1 VIVLLTGHRGRL
13 GSVIGEHLR
22 SLGHEV
28 RGFDLAEGGD
38 ILDAAAVE
46 AAARGADAIVHV
58 AGIAGDRP
66 AKPHAIMAANV
77 LGTWHVLL
85 AAEAAGAGRVV
96 YLSSGKALG
105 LIERDPDYLPVDDD
119 HRGLPSLPYALS
131 KWLAEEMCAAFSAR
145 TGIETLCLRP
155 VQVFDAESYAAAAGR
170 TWRPSA
176 GSHWHLGVHIDVRDV
191 ATACA
196 AALTCKSSRHERMLL
211 CAADIAAQEPTREL
225 VAKYLPDVEWRGGPE
240 YDREPHRS
248 LVDIGHAEQVLR
260 WKPRH
265 TWPARNT
272 GAAGASAHT

>member
-1 VIVLLTGHRGRL
+1 MIVLLTGHRGRL

-38 ILDAAAVE
+38 LLDVAAVRK
-46 AAARGADAIVHV
+46 AAHGVAAIVHV
-58 AGIAGDRP
+58 AGIAGDRA
-66 AKPHAIMAANV
+66 AKPEAIMAANV

-85 AAEAAGAGRVV
+85 AAEAAGVRRVV

-155 VQVFDAESYAAAAGR
+155 VQVFDAESYVAAARR
-170 TWRPSA
+170 TWRASE
-176 GSHWHLGVHIDVRDV
+176 GGHWHLGVHIDVRDV

-196 AALTCKSSRHERMLL
+196 AALTCNAPRHERLL
-211 CAADIAAQEPTREL
+211 LSAADIAAQEPTRAL
-225 VAKYLPDVEWRGGPE
+225 VSRYLPNVEWRGGPQ
-240 YDREPHRS
+240 YDHDPYRS
-248 LVDIGHAEQVLR
+248 LVDFSRAQRVLG
-260 WKPRH
+260 WAPRH
-265 TWPARNT
+265 TWPAREST
-272 GAAGASAHT
+272 SDRGSAHG